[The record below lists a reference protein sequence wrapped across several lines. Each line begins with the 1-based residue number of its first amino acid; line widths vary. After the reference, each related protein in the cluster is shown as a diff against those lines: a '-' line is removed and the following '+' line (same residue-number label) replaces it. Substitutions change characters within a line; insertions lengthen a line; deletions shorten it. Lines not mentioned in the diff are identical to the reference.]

1 MRRGGSGPSSGECR
15 YQLTPPRERHPCHD
29 VDPTECG
36 NPQPSLDP
44 HPDVDLAKSS
54 GQRLAFGDDAVIP
67 LKEPLRRSL
76 RSSSALATATV
87 PTH

>member
-1 MRRGGSGPSSGECR
+1 MATVIAGAGAMRPLMPHN
-15 YQLTPPRERHPCHD
+15 QLPKGATRRLRAH
-29 VDPTECG
+29 
-36 NPQPSLDP
+36 P